1 MDILACTCNPR
12 TPKGGGSQKQEN
24 GPEAHGKLA
33 WSIQCSRRNKRD
45 HTSTRTPKSS
55 DFHMH
60 VPMCVFAHPPMLK
73 HISMDEISKIEFKKK
88 KFKIAKA
95 IATPRALFMLSK

>member
-1 MDILACTCNPR
+1 
-12 TPKGGGSQKQEN
+12 
-24 GPEAHGKLA
+24 
-33 WSIQCSRRNKRD
+33 
-45 HTSTRTPKSS
+45 
-55 DFHMH
+55 MH

-95 IATPRALFMLSK
+95 IATPRALFMLSKWSSSPLSPFYYETDSYQIAQAGLKLTL